1 MPLDGPAGGA
11 AGLGCPADVVAD
23 LELAGHVVRLRP
35 FVAILA
41 CATAMRRDTRAG
53 DAGAGESLGLPRPC
67 PAAAA
72 RAFRAT
78 IVPMKRLHP
87 APDGRAQDGEPAG
100 GGAGAS
106 GRTAAAANARGGPA
120 RSRRSTQR
128 RSPAPAADLR
138 RSARW

>member
-1 MPLDGPAGGA
+1 MLLPQRALVGGDVLGFFAPDLVLRLCGAGAVGVPLVVEVAGMSLDDPAADA
-11 AGLGCPADVVAD
+11 AGLGIPADVVAD

-72 RAFRAT
+72 RGFPGNHRT
-78 IVPMKRLHP
+78 YETL
-87 APDGRAQDGEPAG
+87 
-100 GGAGAS
+100 AS
-106 GRTAAAANARGGPA
+106 G
-120 RSRRSTQR
+120 S
-128 RSPAPAADLR
+128 
-138 RSARW
+138 